1 MTASSSIALLGEA
14 LFDVFPD
21 RDVIGGAPFNVARNL
36 AALGARPLMVTRIGD
51 DARGDAVAAEFA
63 RFGMDTTGLQR
74 DLERPTGAV
83 TVHMDGTHH
92 RFEIQPDAAWDRLD
106 PVATP
111 AAVVAAA
118 PSIVYFGTLAQRETR
133 SRDAMRAA
141 LDATTATR
149 FLDLNLRAG
158 PDNRVLS
165 DESLARAQLVK
176 VNDDELDQLL
186 VWFGDG
192 PAPAWGSGAWH
203 VAVERLIARYRLR
216 RLVVTRGE
224 KGWIALDAA
233 VGVLS
238 GASPRVTVKDTVGAG
253 DAFASVLLLGEASG
267 WPLAATLE
275 RAAGFAS
282 AVCTLQGAVSD
293 DHGFYDRL
301 RADWRA

>member
-1 MTASSSIALLGEA
+1 MTASASIALLGEA

-36 AALGARPLMVTRIGD
+36 AALGARPLMVTRVGD

-63 RFGMDTTGLQR
+63 RFGMATAGLQR

-92 RFEIQPDAAWDRLD
+92 RFEIQPDAAWDRID
-106 PVATP
+106 P
-111 AAVVAAA
+111 AAARTAVIAAEPA
-118 PSIVYFGTLAQRETR
+118 IVYFGSLAQREPR
-133 SRDAMRAA
+133 SREAIRTA
-141 LDATTATR
+141 LDATDATR

-158 PDNRVLS
+158 PDNRTLS

-176 VNDDELDQLL
+176 VNDDELAQLL
-186 VWFGDG
+186 AWFGDG

-216 RLVVTRGE
+216 RLVITRGE
-224 KGWIALDAA
+224 KGWTCFDAT

-238 GASPRVTVKDTVGAG
+238 GDSPRVTVRDTVGAG
-253 DAFASVLLLGEASG
+253 DAFASVLLLGESSG
-267 WPLAATLE
+267 WPLASTLE
-275 RAAGFAS
+275 RAARFAA

-293 DHGFYDRL
+293 DRAFYDRQ
-301 RADWRA
+301 RADWRS